1 MATIEQLT
9 ARIAQTLETG
19 EPLPHVV
26 KIDLKGAGFIHI
38 AGDQVTN
45 ADAPADLVVTISLD
59 DIVAL
64 GRRRLDPMT
73 ALMSRRMRMSDMG
86 LAMSMQ
92 SKIQALFAQAA

>member
-19 EPLPHVV
+19 EPLPHVG
-26 KIDLKGAGFIHI
+26 KIDLKGAGSIHI

-45 ADAPADLVVTISLD
+45 QDAPADLVVTISLD

>member
-9 ARIAQTLETG
+9 TRIADTLQAS

-26 KIDLKGAGFIHI
+26 KIDLKGAGYIHI
-38 AGDQVTN
+38 DGSEVTN
-45 ADAPADLVVTISLD
+45 RDAPADLVVTISLE

-92 SKIQALFAQAA
+92 SQIQSLFSKAA

>member
-9 ARIAQTLETG
+9 ARIAQTLEAG

-38 AGDQVTN
+38 AGDKVTN
-45 ADAPADLVVTISLD
+45 QDAPADLVVTISLD

>member
-26 KIDLKGAGFIHI
+26 KIDLKGAGLIHI
-38 AGDQVTN
+38 AGAQVTN

>member
-9 ARIAQTLETG
+9 TRIAETLQSG
-19 EPLPHVV
+19 DPLPHVV

-38 AGDQVTN
+38 DGAAVTN
-45 ADAPADLVVTISLD
+45 QDAPADLVVTISLD
-59 DIVAL
+59 DVVAL

-73 ALMSRRMRMSDMG
+73 ALISRRMRMSDMS

-92 SKIQALFAQAA
+92 AQIQTLFAQAA

>member
-9 ARIAQTLETG
+9 TRIADTLRTG
-19 EPLPHVV
+19 DPLPHVV

-38 AGDQVTN
+38 DGASVTN
-45 ADAPADLVVTISLD
+45 RDAPADLVVTISLD
-59 DIVAL
+59 DVVAL

-73 ALMSRRMRMSDMG
+73 ALMSRRMRMSNMG

-92 SKIQALFAQAA
+92 SQIQTLFSQAA